1 MNTARLRPEEIA
13 GLAIAVVLH
22 LAVLAALAMQFAT
35 ADPAPPPEQRVTVS
49 LSQEVGLTSAAP
61 EPVPESRAAAAPTLS
76 DTPAPPLV
84 PAPAQVDPAPRAVE
98 TVAPSRPVTRPTAQ
112 ATPRSRPS
120 ARPTRRAQAPKQPRS
135 QPPSRSRSQPRSQ
148 PSARSAPAAKPSTP
162 VARSGASR
170 LDDAFTA
177 GIGSSATSTE
187 TRAPAA
193 TFGAREQAALSS
205 AINRQLKPHWRGK
218 APSGLDAERLVTVL
232 AWDMNADGSLKGT
245 PRVVTQ
251 SGITDANRAQADRH
265 AEVAIAAVKLAA
277 PFNLPPEFYDKW
289 KRVRD
294 WRFDRRL

>member
-1 MNTARLRPEEIA
+1 MDTARLRPEEIA
-13 GLAIAVVLH
+13 GLAVAVVLH
-22 LAVLAALAMQFAT
+22 LALLAALALQFAT
-35 ADPAPPPEQRVTVS
+35 AEPAPPREQRVTVS

-61 EPVPESRAAAAPTLS
+61 QPVPESRAAAAPTLN
-76 DTPAPPLV
+76 DTPAPALV

-98 TVAPSRPVTRPTAQ
+98 TVAPSRPVTRPTAR
-112 ATPRSRPS
+112 ATPRSRPI
-120 ARPTRRAQAPKQPRS
+120 ARPTRRAQAATK
-135 QPPSRSRSQPRSQ
+135 PPTQSRNQPRSQ
-148 PSARSAPAAKPSTP
+148 PSARSAPAAKASTP
-162 VARSGASR
+162 AARSGASR

-177 GIGSSATSTE
+177 GIGSSATSSE

-193 TFGAREQAALSS
+193 AFGAREQAALSS

-218 APSGLDAERLVTVL
+218 APSGLEAERLVTVL
-232 AWDMNADGSLKGT
+232 TWDMNADGSLRGT